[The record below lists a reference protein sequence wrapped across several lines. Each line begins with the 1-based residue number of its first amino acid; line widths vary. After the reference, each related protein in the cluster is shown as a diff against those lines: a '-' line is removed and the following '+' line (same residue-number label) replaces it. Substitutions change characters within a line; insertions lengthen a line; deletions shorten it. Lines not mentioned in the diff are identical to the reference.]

1 MATTTC
7 CICSSK
13 SAAARRARACEAVR
27 KTFQITPQ
35 VTLLPRGTI
44 AKDFEA
50 AVKAPRF
57 VDKTRLSNED
67 AAGVLLL
74 IAPSARTAQETYP
87 SKSVRLIAAAAPG
100 GNPDVLA
107 RMLAAKLADAFG
119 RPFVVENMPGAGGV
133 VAAEQVARAAPDG
146 HTLMLG
152 DSGALAIN
160 VALNPKLTYQP
171 AEGFHADHRARRG
184 ADGAGGASRR
194 FPQAHLSDYR
204 ARKPKPK
211 QLAYGSAGNGSV
223 HHLTM
228 AVFLARRARHAAR
241 PLQGRH
247 RAGRRRC
254 SRGEVQSGWSGIP
267 NVAAHIRAGK
277 LRVLCISTA
286 QRSASL
292 PDVPTAIELGIAG
305 FDIATTIGLQAPAG
319 LPRDIVA
326 RLQAAV
332 AKALRERDLA
342 ERMANLGMEL
352 RENGTEHYA
361 RFVREDLERYA
372 AAVKA
377 AGVKQD

>member
-1 MATTTC
+1 M
-7 CICSSK
+7 K
-13 SAAARRARACEAVR
+13 L
-27 KTFQITPQ
+27 F
-35 VTLLPRGTI
+35 L
-44 AKDFEA
+44 
-50 AVKAPRF
+50 
-57 VDKTRLSNED
+57 
-67 AAGVLLL
+67 VLLL
-74 IAPSARTAQETYP
+74 LLAAPAHAQEAYP

-107 RMLAAKLADAFG
+107 RLLAAKLADAFG
-119 RPFVVENMPGAGGV
+119 KPFVVENLPGAGGV

-160 VALNPKLTYQP
+160 VAMNPKLSYHPLRDFTLITALAAVPTVLVVNPSLP
-171 AEGFHADHRARRG
+171 ATSLNDFVREARAR
-184 ADGAGGASRR
+184 
-194 FPQAHLSDYR
+194 
-204 ARKPKPK
+204 

-228 AVFLARRARHAAR
+228 AVFLARNNLEMLHVPYKGGSALVAAV
-241 PLQGRH
+241 LG
-247 RAGRRRC
+247 
-254 SRGEVQSGWSGIP
+254 GEVQSGWSGIP
-267 NVAAHIRAGK
+267 NVAPHIRSGK

-286 QRSASL
+286 KRSASL
-292 PDVPTAIELGIAG
+292 PEVPTAIELGLPG
-305 FDIATTIGLQAPAG
+305 FDIATTIGLQSPAG
-319 LPRDIVA
+319 LPREIAV

-352 RENGTEHYA
+352 AENGTEHYQ

-377 AGVKQD
+377 AGVKHE

>member
-1 MATTTC
+1 MK
-7 CICSSK
+7 I
-13 SAAARRARACEAVR
+13 
-27 KTFQITPQ
+27 
-35 VTLLPRGTI
+35 LL
-44 AKDFEA
+44 A
-50 AVKAPRF
+50 
-57 VDKTRLSNED
+57 
-67 AAGVLLL
+67 VLLL
-74 IAPSARTAQETYP
+74 IAPWAQAQDTYP

-119 RPFVVENMPGAGGV
+119 RPFVVENVPGAGGV

-160 VALNPKLTYQP
+160 IALNPRLTYSPLKDFTLITALAAVPTVLVVHPSLP
-171 AEGFHADHRARRG
+171 ATTLGDYVKEAKAR
-184 ADGAGGASRR
+184 
-194 FPQAHLSDYR
+194 
-204 ARKPKPK
+204 

-228 AVFLARRARHAAR
+228 AVFLAKNGLDMLHVPYKGGTA
-241 PLQGRH
+241 LVG
-247 RAGRRRC
+247 GVLG
-254 SRGEVQSGWSGIP
+254 GEVQSGWSGIP

-286 QRSASL
+286 RRSVSL
-292 PDVPTAIELGIAG
+292 PEVPTAIELGIAD

-319 LPRDIVA
+319 LSRDIVA

-332 AKALRERDLA
+332 AKALREKDVA

-352 RENGTEHYA
+352 AENGTEHYT
-361 RFVREDLERYA
+361 RFAREDLERYA

-377 AGVKQD
+377 AGVKQE

>member
-1 MATTTC
+1 MK
-7 CICSSK
+7 I
-13 SAAARRARACEAVR
+13 
-27 KTFQITPQ
+27 
-35 VTLLPRGTI
+35 LL
-44 AKDFEA
+44 A
-50 AVKAPRF
+50 
-57 VDKTRLSNED
+57 
-67 AAGVLLL
+67 VLLL
-74 IAPSARTAQETYP
+74 IAPWAQAQEAYP
-87 SKSVRLIAAAAPG
+87 SKPVRLIAAAAPG

-119 RPFVVENMPGAGGV
+119 RPFVVENLPGAGGV
-133 VAAEQVARAAPDG
+133 VAAEQVARAAADG

-160 VALNPKLTYQP
+160 IALNSKLTYNP
-171 AEGFHADHRARRG
+171 LKDFTLITALAAVPTVLVVHPSIPSTTLG
-184 ADGAGGASRR
+184 
-194 FPQAHLSDYR
+194 DYIKE
-204 ARKPKPK
+204 AKAK

-228 AVFLARRARHAAR
+228 AVFLARNGLDMLHIPYKGGTA
-241 PLQGRH
+241 LVG
-247 RAGRRRC
+247 GVLG
-254 SRGEVQSGWSGIP
+254 GEVQSGWSGIP

-292 PDVPTAIELGIAG
+292 PDVPTCIEQGQAG

-319 LPRDIVA
+319 LSRDIVA

-352 RENGTEHYA
+352 RENGTENYS
-361 RFVREDLERYA
+361 RFVREDLERFT
-372 AAVKA
+372 AAVKT
-377 AGVKQD
+377 AGIKGE